1 MQWSDEIFKIFGYRP
16 QELQP
21 SYDWFLSRIFPDDRE
36 LIMSSARAAIR
47 ENKLFN
53 IDFRI
58 ITPDGAV
65 RYLNIVADRI
75 KKDKAGDPDW
85 MYGIVEDITKRKNI
99 ENKLR
104 DAQSQAELYVDLMGH
119 DINNMNMVALGFL
132 EMADDKLNSEG
143 TLDMSDEHLLQK
155 AVENIKNSSTLIDNV
170 RKLQRER
177 AGELKLKA
185 IDIADVLASVKD
197 QYLNVPGRR

>member
-65 RYLNIVADRI
+65 RYLNIVAD
-75 KKDKAGDPDW
+75 A
-85 MYGIVEDITKRKNI
+85 
-99 ENKLR
+99 
-104 DAQSQAELYVDLMGH
+104 
-119 DINNMNMVALGFL
+119 
-132 EMADDKLNSEG
+132 
-143 TLDMSDEHLLQK
+143 
-155 AVENIKNSSTLIDNV
+155 
-170 RKLQRER
+170 
-177 AGELKLKA
+177 
-185 IDIADVLASVKD
+185 
-197 QYLNVPGRR
+197 